1 MALERREVDLHGL
14 RLAYAESP
22 GMGVPVVLVHGV
34 GSSIDSWGEVGDS
47 LAAAGRHVI
56 AVDLIGHGASNS
68 GNGDFSLGANASAIR
83 DLLDALD
90 IDRVHLIGHSY
101 GGGVSLQFTYQFP
114 ERVASLVLMSS
125 GGLGADVHF
134 GLRAASL
141 PGSELVL
148 RAAVSRRVVNTL
160 HRTRAALGRV
170 GLGHRGVSERT
181 LAKLQRLQEESRLTG
196 FVSTVRGVIGPE
208 GQRVQA
214 VDRLPGLSPE
224 HVLIIWGDAD
234 GMLPVEHGRRAHDIL
249 PGSRFVEIADA
260 GHHPHDDAPDR
271 VFLEILGHLARVETV
286 APPVSASVIPG
297 SGVRLGAQR

>member
-1 MALERREVDLHGL
+1 MALERREADLHGL

-22 GMGVPVVLVHGV
+22 GSGIPVVLIHGV
-34 GSSIDSWGEVGDS
+34 GSSIDSWGDVGDS

-83 DLLDALD
+83 DLLDALE

-125 GGLGADVHF
+125 GGLGSDVHF

-141 PGSELVL
+141 PGSEMVL
-148 RAAVSRRVVNTL
+148 RAAVSPRVVNTL
-160 HRTRAALGRV
+160 HRTRSALSRI
-170 GLGHRGVSERT
+170 GLRHRGVSERT
-181 LAKLQRLQEESRLTG
+181 LAKLQRLQDESRLTG

-214 VDRLPGLSPE
+214 VDRLAGLSPE

-234 GMLPVEHGRRAHDIL
+234 AMLPVEHGRRAHAIL
-249 PGSRFVEIADA
+249 HGSHFVEIADA
-260 GHHPHDDAPDR
+260 GHHPQDDAPDR
-271 VFLEILGHLARVETV
+271 VFLEILGHLARVET
-286 APPVSASVIPG
+286 ATTADDLPAMPSQVS
-297 SGVRLGAQR
+297 

>member
-14 RLAYAESP
+14 RLAYAESA
-22 GMGVPVVLVHGV
+22 GAGTPVLLVHGV
-34 GSSIDSWGEVGDS
+34 GSSIDSWGDVAES

-56 AVDLIGHGASNS
+56 AVDLIGHGSSNS

-83 DLLDALD
+83 DLLDVLQ
-90 IDRVHLIGHSY
+90 IDRIHLIGHSY

-125 GGLGADVHF
+125 GGLGPDVHF

-141 PGSELVL
+141 PGSEMVL
-148 RAAVSRRVVNTL
+148 RAAVSTRVVNSL
-160 HRTRAALGRV
+160 HWTRSALGRV
-170 GLGHRGVSERT
+170 GLRHRGVSERT
-181 LAKLQRLQEESRLTG
+181 LTKLQRLQGQGRLEG

-214 VDRLPGLSPE
+214 VDRLAKLRLQ

-234 GMLPVEHGRRAHDIL
+234 AMLPIDHGRRAHEL
-249 PGSRFVEIADA
+249 VPGSHFVEIADA
-260 GHHPHDDAPDR
+260 GHHPQDDAPDR
-271 VFLEILGHLARVETV
+271 VFLEILGHLARVE
-286 APPVSASVIPG
+286 ASTTAEMPAG
-297 SGVRLGAQR
+297 PR

>member
-1 MALERREVDLHGL
+1 MALERREASLHGL

-22 GMGVPVVLVHGV
+22 GTGIPVVLVHGV

-47 LAAAGRHVI
+47 LAAAGRHLI
-56 AVDLIGHGASNS
+56 AVDLIGHGGSSS

-83 DLLDALD
+83 DLLDALE
-90 IDRVHLIGHSY
+90 IDRVHLVGHSY

-148 RAAVSRRVVNTL
+148 RAAVSPRVVNTL
-160 HRTRAALGRV
+160 HWTRSTLSRLGLR
-170 GLGHRGVSERT
+170 HRGVSERT
-181 LAKLQRLQEESRLTG
+181 LAKLQRLQDESRLTG

-214 VDRLPGLSPE
+214 VDRLEGLSPE

-234 GMLPVEHGRRAHDIL
+234 AMLPVEHGRRAHAIVR
-249 PGSRFVEIADA
+249 GSHFVEIADA

-271 VFLEILGHLARVETV
+271 VFLEILRHLARVEAST
-286 APPVSASVIPG
+286 PGVSTG
-297 SGVRLGAQR
+297 M

>member
-22 GMGVPVVLVHGV
+22 GSGIPVVLVHGV
-34 GSSIDSWGEVGDS
+34 GSSIDSWGDVGDS
-47 LAAAGRHVI
+47 LAAAGRYVI

-83 DLLDALD
+83 DLLDALE
-90 IDRVHLIGHSY
+90 IDRVHLVGHSY

-125 GGLGADVHF
+125 GGLGSDVHF

-141 PGSELVL
+141 PGSEMVL
-148 RAAVSRRVVNTL
+148 RAAVSPRVVNTL
-160 HRTRAALGRV
+160 HRTRSALSRI
-170 GLGHRGVSERT
+170 GLRHRGVSERT
-181 LAKLQRLQEESRLTG
+181 LAKLQRLQDESRLTG

-234 GMLPVEHGRRAHDIL
+234 AMLPVEHGRRAHDIL
-249 PGSRFVEIADA
+249 SGSHLVEIADA
-260 GHHPHDDAPDR
+260 GHHPQDDAPDR
-271 VFLEILGHLARVETV
+271 VFLEILGHLARVEV
-286 APPVSASVIPG
+286 ATTADDLPAMPSQV
-297 SGVRLGAQR
+297 L

>member
-1 MALERREVDLHGL
+1 MALVRREVDLHGL
-14 RLAYAESP
+14 RLAYADSP
-22 GMGVPVVLVHGV
+22 GTGTPILLVHGV
-34 GSSIDSWGEVGDS
+34 GSSIDSWVDVGES

-83 DLLDALD
+83 DLLDALQ

-125 GGLGADVHF
+125 GGLGSDVHF

-141 PGSELVL
+141 PGSEMVL
-148 RAAVSRRVVNTL
+148 RAAVSTRVVNSL
-160 HRTRAALGRV
+160 HWTRSALGKV
-170 GLGHRGVSERT
+170 GLRHRGVSERT
-181 LAKLQRLQEESRLTG
+181 LTKLQRLQDEGRLEG
-196 FVSTVRGVIGPE
+196 FVSTVRGVIGLE

-214 VDRLPGLSPE
+214 VDRLAKLRPQ

-234 GMLPVEHGRRAHDIL
+234 AMLPIEHGRRAHEL
-249 PGSRFVEIADA
+249 VPGSHFVEIADA

-271 VFLEILGHLARVETV
+271 VFLEILGHLARVESMTT
-286 APPVSASVIPG
+286 ADLPAGP
-297 SGVRLGAQR
+297 R

>member
-14 RLAYAESP
+14 RLAYAESA
-22 GMGVPVVLVHGV
+22 GTGTPVLLVHGV
-34 GSSIDSWGEVGDS
+34 GSSIDSWGDVAES

-56 AVDLIGHGASNS
+56 AVDLIGHGSSNS

-83 DLLDALD
+83 DLLDVLQ

-125 GGLGADVHF
+125 GGLGPDVHF

-141 PGSELVL
+141 PGSEMVL
-148 RAAVSRRVVNTL
+148 RAAVSTRVVNSL
-160 HRTRAALGRV
+160 HWTRSALGKV
-170 GLGHRGVSERT
+170 GLRHRGVSERT
-181 LAKLQRLQEESRLTG
+181 LAKLQRLQDQSRLTG

-214 VDRLPGLSPE
+214 VDRLAKLRLQ

-234 GMLPVEHGRRAHDIL
+234 AMLPIEHGRRAHEL
-249 PGSRFVEIADA
+249 VPGSHFVEIADA
-260 GHHPHDDAPDR
+260 GHHPQDDAPDR
-271 VFLEILGHLARVETV
+271 VFLEILAHLARVEATTV
-286 APPVSASVIPG
+286 ADLPAMPSQV
-297 SGVRLGAQR
+297 L

>member
-14 RLAYAESP
+14 RLAYAESA
-22 GMGVPVVLVHGV
+22 GAGTPVLLVHGV
-34 GSSIDSWGEVGDS
+34 GSSIDSWGDVAES

-56 AVDLIGHGASNS
+56 AVDLIGHGSSNS

-83 DLLDALD
+83 DLLDVLQ
-90 IDRVHLIGHSY
+90 IDRIHLIGHSY

-125 GGLGADVHF
+125 GGLGPDVHF

-141 PGSELVL
+141 PGSEMVL
-148 RAAVSRRVVNTL
+148 RAAVSTRVVNSL
-160 HRTRAALGRV
+160 HWTRSALGRV
-170 GLGHRGVSERT
+170 GLRHRGVSERT
-181 LAKLQRLQEESRLTG
+181 LTKLQRLQGQGRLEG

-214 VDRLPGLSPE
+214 VDRLAKLRLQ

-234 GMLPVEHGRRAHDIL
+234 AMLPIDHGRRAHEL
-249 PGSRFVEIADA
+249 VPGSHFVEIADA
-260 GHHPHDDAPDR
+260 GHHPQDDAPDR
-271 VFLEILGHLARVETV
+271 VFLEILAHLARVEAATTADLPAV
-286 APPVSASVIPG
+286 PSQV
-297 SGVRLGAQR
+297 L

>member
-14 RLAYAESP
+14 RLAYAESA
-22 GMGVPVVLVHGV
+22 GTGTPVLLVHGV
-34 GSSIDSWGEVGDS
+34 GSSIDSWGDVAES

-56 AVDLIGHGASNS
+56 AVDLIGHGSSNS

-83 DLLDALD
+83 DLLDVLQ

-125 GGLGADVHF
+125 GGLGPDVHF

-141 PGSELVL
+141 PGSEMVL
-148 RAAVSRRVVNTL
+148 RAAVSTRVVNSL
-160 HRTRAALGRV
+160 HWTRSALGKV
-170 GLGHRGVSERT
+170 GLRHRGVSERT
-181 LAKLQRLQEESRLTG
+181 LAKLQRLQDQSRLTG

-214 VDRLPGLSPE
+214 VDRLAKLRLQ

-234 GMLPVEHGRRAHDIL
+234 AMLPIEHGRRAHEL
-249 PGSRFVEIADA
+249 VPGSHFVEIADA
-260 GHHPHDDAPDR
+260 GHHPQDDAPDR
-271 VFLEILGHLARVETV
+271 VFLEILAHLARVEATTV
-286 APPVSASVIPG
+286 ADLPTMPSQV
-297 SGVRLGAQR
+297 L

>member
-14 RLAYAESP
+14 RLAYAESA
-22 GMGVPVVLVHGV
+22 GTGTPVLLVHGV

-83 DLLDALD
+83 DLLGVLQ
-90 IDRVHLIGHSY
+90 IDQVHLIGHSY
-101 GGGVSLQFTYQFP
+101 GGGVCLQFTYQFP

-125 GGLGADVHF
+125 GGLGPDVHF

-141 PGSELVL
+141 PGSEMVL
-148 RAAVSRRVVNTL
+148 RAAVSPRVVNTL
-160 HRTRAALGRV
+160 HWTRSALGKV
-170 GLGHRGVSERT
+170 GLRHRGVSERT
-181 LAKLQRLQEESRLTG
+181 LAKLQRLQEQSRLAG
-196 FVSTVRGVIGPE
+196 FVATVRGVIGPE

-214 VDRLPGLSPE
+214 VDRLAGLSPQ

-234 GMLPVEHGRRAHDIL
+234 AMLPIEHGRRAHQIL
-249 PGSRFVEIADA
+249 PGSRFVVIPDA
-260 GHHPHDDAPDR
+260 GHHPQDDAPDR
-271 VFLEILGHLARVETV
+271 VSLEILGHLSRVDATAGDV
-286 APPVSASVIPG
+286 PA
-297 SGVRLGAQR
+297 GVLLSDGG